1 MKCFDTSIAFKCLYL
16 YGMMSFC
23 MVWCLFRIFLEVY
36 SKWVLLGNNF
46 IYYFVMVI
54 KVKFNLKS
62 KYTYNTHGPK
72 SE

>member
-1 MKCFDTSIAFKCLYL
+1 M
-16 YGMMSFC
+16 
-23 MVWCLFRIFLEVY
+23 CLFRIFLEVY